1 MSSKTVFRN
10 IMAILLPGVT
20 SIIHDRAS
28 QIYGPLLE
36 KAVHLSLEII
46 ILVLGKDLVVADF
59 WRPLYQV
66 FFFRFVWYT
75 PLSDG
80 LVIYSQHSLLC
91 HAAFGHHTIARS

>member
-75 PLSDG
+75 P
-80 LVIYSQHSLLC
+80 V
-91 HAAFGHHTIARS
+91 